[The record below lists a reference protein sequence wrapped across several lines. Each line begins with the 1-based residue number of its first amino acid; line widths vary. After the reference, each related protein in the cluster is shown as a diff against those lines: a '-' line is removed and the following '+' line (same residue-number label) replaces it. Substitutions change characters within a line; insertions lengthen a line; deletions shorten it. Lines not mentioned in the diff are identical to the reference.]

1 MDVYDVLFL
10 AVALVS
16 GIVLAAKLH
25 GLRQA
30 PSAMLV
36 AVCLCTAFVGSSFLV
51 AAPRVYLLVGALSGV
66 PHLASLLM
74 YALITGFSG
83 TAQVLAL
90 LWTTEVSDPME
101 AWGKAQRA
109 ICIRVAVFSLV
120 LLLMVG
126 LFTHAVVGEGISGQS
141 HPLDFDTFFATSPSI
156 CGFLLT
162 YHAGLAYSLAGVCL
176 ACRQHARELAIQEP
190 DRVSLRTGVR
200 LIAVGCMSGYGYIA
214 CKVTAILA
222 AAAGRHGPDWDWLST
237 IAAPLFS
244 SVGATLIVGGFVY
257 PACSA
262 WYERRRDF
270 LALRPLWAAA
280 AEADRHVLLDP
291 MPHRAVHRLTV
302 RDLKWRLARCIA
314 EIRDAQLAMRIW
326 MDPRVG
332 RLATRLARADGVP
345 EEMVGYIAQAATLR
359 SALRTRTTE
368 LQRAARIA
376 AEQGLPLNAI
386 SDAVAVA
393 FARGVAQEPQPADS
407 EAMCATRAFPDQ
419 HRERAGLVGL
429 SRALTSPYVTEA
441 LRQTDPAAAPLTEER
456 AHAAYR
462 RLALVDFPEDLR
474 AGMALGFCRTFG
486 VPAIAKVLAGTGR
499 MTEQPADRAK
509 ATDAL
514 MYALIE
520 HGLDSPQG
528 RRGVRALNRLHEH
541 LPVGDEEFTYVLATF
556 CVAPLRWIDAHGWR
570 PTTAGERDAAYTFY
584 AGLARRMRISGVP
597 GSFFELAA
605 WMDRFEAES
614 FEVTAEGRVLLR
626 SARSLLTDRLPR
638 QLAPL
643 ARAGTAALLDR
654 CLLAAYGLRRPV
666 WPVRAAVS
674 AALGLR
680 AHRLRKLHRPRP
692 R

>member
-1 MDVYDVLFL
+1 VYDLLFL
-10 AVALVS
+10 AVALVAAV
-16 GIVLAAKLH
+16 VLVIKLH

-30 PSAMLV
+30 PSPMLV
-36 AVCLCTAFVGSSFLV
+36 AVCLCTAFVGSSFFV
-51 AAPRVYLLVGALSGV
+51 AVPPVYRLVGALSGV
-66 PHLASLLM
+66 PHLGSLLM
-74 YALITGFSG
+74 YGLIAGFCGS
-83 TAQVLAL
+83 AQVLAL

-101 AWGKAQRA
+101 AWGKARRA
-109 ICIRVAVFSLV
+109 IRIRLAVSIVV
-120 LLLMVG
+120 LLLMIA
-126 LFTHAVVGEGISGQS
+126 LFINAVVSEGLSGPS
-141 HPLDFDTFFATSPSI
+141 RPLDFDTYYAHLPSI

-162 YHAGLAYSLAGVCL
+162 YHAGLVYALAGICW
-176 ACRQHARELAIQEP
+176 ACRRHARELARQEP

-200 LIAVGCMSGYGYIA
+200 LIAGGCMAGFGYDG

-237 IAAPLFS
+237 TAAPMFS
-244 SVGATLIVGGFVY
+244 SVGATLIFAGFVY
-257 PACSA
+257 PAGSA

-291 MPHRAVHRLTV
+291 MPHQAVHRLAV

-332 RLATRLARADGVP
+332 RLATRLARADGMP
-345 EEMVGYIAQAATLR
+345 DEMVGYIAQAATLR
-359 SALRTRTTE
+359 SALRTRATE
-368 LQRAARIA
+368 LQHAARTA
-376 AEQGLPLNAI
+376 AEQGLPMDAI

-393 FARGVAQEPQPADS
+393 LTRGVAQEPQPADC
-407 EAMCATRAFPDQ
+407 EGMCATRAFPDQ
-419 HRERAGLVGL
+419 HSERAGLVGL
-429 SRALTSPYVTEA
+429 SRALASPYVAEA
-441 LRQTDPAAAPLTEER
+441 LRLTDPDAAPLTEER
-456 AHAAYR
+456 AHTVYR
-462 RLALVDFPEDLR
+462 HLALVDFPEDLR
-474 AGMALGFCRTFG
+474 AGMVLGFCRTFG
-486 VPAIAKVLAGTGR
+486 VPAIAKVLAGTGK
-499 MTEQPADRAK
+499 MTGRPAERAT
-509 ATDAL
+509 ATEAL
-514 MYALIE
+514 MYTLIE
-520 HGLDSPQG
+520 HGLDSPAG
-528 RRGVRALNRLHEH
+528 RRGVKALNRLHEH

-570 PTTAGERDAAYTFY
+570 ATTPDERDAAYTFY
-584 AGLARRMRISGVP
+584 AGLARRMRIAGVP

-605 WMDRFEAES
+605 WMDRFEAEH
-614 FEVTAEGRVLLR
+614 FTVTAEGRVLLR

-643 ARAGTAALLDR
+643 VRAGTAALLDR
-654 CLLAAYGLRRPV
+654 WLLAAYGLRRPA

-680 AHRLRKLHRPRP
+680 AFRLRRLHRPRL